1 MPQTCADSGDD
12 TLFDVDAVFN
22 RLRQKA
28 DETAAILAKIQALD
42 ISLPPRTD
50 LAAAGESAEQGCESK
65 AASAH
70 PTASPAQR
78 SDVSSPAPTCGPM
91 DRADEPYTPSA
102 RQAPDIP
109 ISVAS
114 IKRVFEQQEAIRMA
128 RQQAITPRPQKAPSD
143 RASLA
148 SVTSRS
154 SPTASKAAS
163 AATSPAVS
171 SARIST
177 TPSAEASNLVLRQQL
192 ADKTQKAAHPEA
204 ELLQLRTQFGQAI
217 EALKTYKEID
227 AQRQE
232 AVASAEQTFKQQL
245 VNEVYQNQLLRQQL
259 KEQAGELDTVNRMLA
274 VAEKV
279 GCQTRHCSCT
289 ADAPH
294 PFDCLQLQAVI
305 TKLIVV
311 LA

>member
-1 MPQTCADSGDD
+1 M
-12 TLFDVDAVFN
+12 DAIFN

-28 DETAAILAKIQALD
+28 DETAVIIGKIQALNV
-42 ISLPPRTD
+42 SLPSRTD
-50 LAAAGESAEQGCESK
+50 LAAADAGYSAEQGFDRK

-70 PTASPAQR
+70 PTASPAQH

-91 DRADEPYTPSA
+91 DRADEPFTPSA
-102 RQAPDIP
+102 RQAPDNP

-128 RQQAITPRPQKAPSD
+128 RQQAITPRPQKAPSA
-143 RASLA
+143 RASPA

-154 SPTASKAAS
+154 SPTASKAGSTAP
-163 AATSPAVS
+163 SPAAS
-171 SARIST
+171 SARISM
-177 TPSAEASNLVLRQQL
+177 TPSAEASNSLLRQQL
-192 ADKTQKAAHPEA
+192 AEKTQRAAHLET
-204 ELLQLRTQFGQAI
+204 ELTQLRTQFGSAV

-245 VNEVYQNQLLRQQL
+245 VKEVYQNQLLRQQL
-259 KEQAGELDTVNRMLA
+259 KEQAGELATVHRMLA

-279 GCQTRHCSCT
+279 GCQHNCLCA
-289 ADAPH
+289 ADAAH
-294 PFDCLQLQAVI
+294 QFDCLQQ
-305 TKLIVV
+305 
-311 LA
+311 